1 MTRVV
6 ADVYTLPDL
15 VVRAAERDPDGDALV
30 FPESRVS
37 FAELYDRAVDAA
49 RALAALGVGKDDK
62 VGILMA
68 NCQEF
73 VDVLLGSQLLGAWAV
88 PINARYKAKELSYVI
103 ADADLR
109 VLVTTDEVV
118 EHVDFV
124 ALLDEGFPELSQQS
138 DPLALSMSSAP
149 ELRSVVLHGD
159 RTPSGMLGWQA
170 FVDGAASVD
179 AEAIELS
186 RSRLAIRDI
195 AMMMYTSGTTAMP
208 KGCPITYEALVRPA
222 VEAGRTRFFLGPE
235 DRMWDPLPMFHMS
248 FVLPFIGCVDAGA
261 ALLSMEWFDPDVAI
275 AYMRDERATV
285 NFASF
290 PTITEALLNH
300 PDWDD
305 DAMSIRLVNNVGPPD
320 LLVSMQERMPSAV
333 QISAYGMTECGG
345 VICFGDVNDS
355 LEKRSQ
361 TSGWP
366 FRGIEVQI
374 RDLETD
380 EVLPPGNRG
389 EILVR
394 GYCVFEG
401 YYKDPEKNAEAFTDD
416 GWFRTGD
423 ICAVDEDGRVT
434 YDGRVKDMLKV
445 GGENVAAAEIEGLL
459 SQHPAVML
467 AQVVSAPDNKYIE
480 VPAAYIQLVEGADAT
495 EAELVEFCT
504 GKVASFKVPRYV
516 RFVDEWPMSATKIQK
531 VKLREEIARELG
543 PT

>member
-37 FAELYDRAVDAA
+37 FTELYERAVEAA
-49 RALAALGVGKDDK
+49 RSLAALGVGPADK

-73 VDVLLGSQLLGAWAV
+73 VDILLGSQLLGAWAV
-88 PINARYKAKELSYVI
+88 PINARYKAKELGYVI

-109 VLVTTDEVV
+109 VLVTTDKVV

-124 ALLDEGFPELSQQS
+124 ALLDEAFPELSQQT
-138 DPLALSMSSAP
+138 DPLGLAMASAP
-149 ELRSVVLHGD
+149 ELRSIVLHGD

-170 FVDGAASVD
+170 FVDGSTAIDVD
-179 AEAIELS
+179 AIELS
-186 RSRLAIRDI
+186 RSRLAVRDI

-222 VEAGRTRFFLGPE
+222 VEAGRTRFFLTPE

-248 FVLPFIGCVDAGA
+248 FVLPFIGCLDAGA

-320 LLVSMQERMPSAV
+320 LLVSMQQRMPSAV

-345 VICFGDVNDS
+345 VICFGDVDDT
-355 LEKRSQ
+355 LEKRSE

-380 EVLPPGNRG
+380 EILPPGNRG

-401 YYKDPEKNAEAFTDD
+401 YYKDPDKNAEAFTDD

-423 ICAVDEDGRVT
+423 ICALDEDGRVT

-480 VPAAYIQLVEGADAT
+480 VPAAYIQLVDGA
-495 EAELVEFCT
+495 EASEQELIEFCT

-516 RFVDEWPMSATKIQK
+516 RFVTEWPMSATKIQK
-531 VKLREEIARELG
+531 VRLREEIARELG
-543 PT
+543 TT

>member
-37 FAELYDRAVDAA
+37 FTELYERAVEAA
-49 RALAALGVGKDDK
+49 RSLAALGVGPADK

-73 VDVLLGSQLLGAWAV
+73 VDILLGSQLLGAWAV
-88 PINARYKAKELSYVI
+88 PINARYKAKELGYVI

-109 VLVTTDEVV
+109 VLVTTDKVV

-124 ALLDEGFPELSQQS
+124 ALLDEAFPELSQQT
-138 DPLALSMSSAP
+138 DRLGLAMASAP
-149 ELRSVVLHGD
+149 ELRSIVLHGD

-170 FVDGAASVD
+170 FVDGSTAIDVD
-179 AEAIELS
+179 AIELS
-186 RSRLAIRDI
+186 RSRLAVRDI

-222 VEAGRTRFFLGPE
+222 VEAGRTRFFLTPE

-248 FVLPFIGCVDAGA
+248 FVLPFIGCLDAGA

-320 LLVSMQERMPSAV
+320 LLVSMQQRMPSAV

-345 VICFGDVNDS
+345 VICFGDVDDT
-355 LEKRSQ
+355 LEKRSE

-380 EVLPPGNRG
+380 EILPPGNRG

-401 YYKDPEKNAEAFTDD
+401 YYKDPDKNAEAFTDD

-423 ICAVDEDGRVT
+423 ICALDEDGRVT

-480 VPAAYIQLVEGADAT
+480 VPAAYIQLVDGA
-495 EAELVEFCT
+495 EASEQELIEFCT

-516 RFVDEWPMSATKIQK
+516 RFVTEWPMSATKIQK
-531 VKLREEIARELG
+531 VRLREEIARELG
-543 PT
+543 TT